1 MTDVQAQQ
9 AQAQQAQAQQAQA
22 QRAQAQQAQAQAQAS
37 IPVSTGG
44 SSDSSDGV
52 NSEIGKLRAEKDQ
65 YERIIK
71 TEISKFESDLIGVC
85 SNYGIVLPSELND
98 YKSKI
103 DERKIDK
110 FCIPDNM
117 GKHLSG
123 GAKIE
128 ALQQIENIKDNIM
141 KTEEGSKLFKQHATK
156 NLYGEMLDFAIICRY
171 YRVIVEN
178 FVRLLRIIK
187 EFSSLSEL
195 NQRII
200 DEFSSWSELNQ
211 KFTGI
216 DIGGQ
221 SMDYILDRAVEK
233 LGREIRD
240 RRGNYKGMFVSEG
253 LNIDGIFHVDDDD
266 D

>member
-22 QRAQAQQAQAQAQAS
+22 PAS

-141 KTEEGSKLFKQHATK
+141 KTEEGSKLFKQHANK

-171 YRVIVEN
+171 YRVIVDN
-178 FVRLLRIIK
+178 YVRLLRIIK
-187 EFSSLSEL
+187 EFSSLSE
-195 NQRII
+195 
-200 DEFSSWSELNQ
+200 SELNPD
-211 KFTGI
+211 FTGI

-221 SMDYILDRAVEK
+221 SMYYILRRALVK
-233 LGREIRD
+233 LKIEIKGN
-240 RRGNYKGMFVSEG
+240 RGKYQGMFEEEG
-253 LNIDGIFHVDDDD
+253 LNIDEIFHVDDDD